1 LFEWLN
7 IISLILVT
15 VLFTYF
21 YIKSVGPAKLEQEI
35 GEVAY
40 EKCARYRVIMGI
52 FEAMTIVNYV
62 GYYFFPLPLSLP
74 LVLPWDWRLSLIL
87 AVVIAVPSVYLMFR
101 GMKDAGKETMTPRKE
116 HTMYGGIYEKMR
128 HPQAVGESVIWF
140 PFALLLHSPFLVL
153 YSFVFIP
160 IMYLFCVY
168 EESDLEIRYGAAYK
182 TYKGSVG
189 YFRRKKQSIKLRK

>member
-1 LFEWLN
+1 MIEWLN
-7 IISLILVT
+7 IISLILST

-40 EKCARYRVIMGI
+40 EKCARYRVVMGI

-62 GYYFFPLPLSLP
+62 IYYFYPLPLPLP
-74 LVLPWDWRLSLIL
+74 VALPWEWWISLVLAIIIG
-87 AVVIAVPSVYLMFR
+87 APSVYLMFR

-116 HTMYGGIYEKMR
+116 HTMYGGIYERMR

-140 PFALLLHSPFLVL
+140 PFALFLQSPFLVL

-160 IMYLFCVY
+160 IMYIFCVY
-168 EESDLEIRYGAAYK
+168 EERDLVIRYRDEYRE
-182 TYKGSVG
+182 YQNSVG
-189 YFRRKKQSIKLRK
+189 FFGRKLR

>member
-1 LFEWLN
+1 MFEWLN
-7 IISLILVT
+7 IISLILST

-21 YIKSVGPAKLEQEI
+21 YIKSVRPAKLELEI

-62 GYYFFPLPLSLP
+62 GYYFFPLPLLLP
-74 LVLPWDWRLSLIL
+74 LVLPWDWLLSLIL

-116 HTMYGGIYEKMR
+116 HTMYGGIYDRMR

-168 EESDLEIRYGAAYK
+168 EERDLEIRYGDAYK
-182 TYKGSVG
+182 TYKESVG
-189 YFRRKKQSIKLRK
+189 YFRRK

>member
-1 LFEWLN
+1 MFEWLN
-7 IISLILVT
+7 IISLILST

-40 EKCARYRVIMGI
+40 EKCARYRVVMGF

-62 GYYFFPLPLSLP
+62 IYYFYPLPLPLP
-74 LVLPWDWRLSLIL
+74 VVLPWEWWISLVL
-87 AVVIAVPSVYLMFR
+87 AVVIGIPSVYLMFR

-116 HTMYGGIYEKMR
+116 HTMYGGIYERMR

-160 IMYLFCVY
+160 IMYIFCMY
-168 EESDLEIRYGAAYK
+168 EERDLVIRYGDAYGK
-182 TYKGSVG
+182 YKDSVG
-189 YFRRKKQSIKLRK
+189 YFGRRIKVYSSYF